1 MTLALFNCIRKYI
14 RLEAFFM
21 IWSMCIFHVRLLEI
35 VTPSNL
41 ALSTHS
47 SSWLFTT
54 IGASCGLFFANEILS
69 SLHFSLFSF
78 TLFSKD
84 HCTTVSAIN
93 WELLLAP
100 FTTISDVVVSSTYFQ
115 ILPALLISRSLM
127 STKNNHGP
135 SFVPWGT
142 PDGTDPHSE

>member
-1 MTLALFNCIRKYI
+1 M
-14 RLEAFFM
+14 
-21 IWSMCIFHVRLLEI
+21 
-35 VTPSNL
+35 
-41 ALSTHS
+41 
-47 SSWLFTT
+47 
-54 IGASCGLFFANEILS
+54 FFANEILS

-115 ILPALLISRSLM
+115 ILPALLIDPYHISCSTLYLLLLQGLWCKNYYFYNNYCIINQPSSLIA
-127 STKNNHGP
+127 NHCSVILNLIARNLQSSDHGITV
-135 SFVPWGT
+135 FA
-142 PDGTDPHSE
+142 

>member
-1 MTLALFNCIRKYI
+1 MPCDIGPFQLYQEYI

-54 IGASCGLFFANEILS
+54 IGASCGFY
-69 SLHFSLFSF
+69 F
-78 TLFSKD
+78 TLR
-84 HCTTVSAIN
+84 
-93 WELLLAP
+93 
-100 FTTISDVVVSSTYFQ
+100 
-115 ILPALLISRSLM
+115 ILFDRQLKL
-127 STKNNHGP
+127 KE
-135 SFVPWGT
+135 
-142 PDGTDPHSE
+142 SEDSVT